1 MYMYSIIEDTGNVQ
15 SFSDVVLASGD
26 PARTA
31 DTWKPR
37 STKMGGKH
45 AVDGQAIILHHFQ
58 VRKIVFG
65 TYQIL
70 SVPES
75 LNLTININEPL

>member
-1 MYMYSIIEDTGNVQ
+1 MYIYTLYIYMYSIIEDTGNVQ

-37 STKMGGKH
+37 STNYE
-45 AVDGQAIILHHFQ
+45 DGW
-58 VRKIVFG
+58 
-65 TYQIL
+65 
-70 SVPES
+70 
-75 LNLTININEPL
+75 